1 MWCRLNLEEL
11 VEPDHPLRAVKRMV
25 DRALSEMS
33 RSFSAAYAANGRPGV
48 PPEVLLKALLL
59 QCLYSVRSEREI
71 CRRIRTDMLFRW
83 FLDMEPDA
91 EVFDHAV
98 FTHNR
103 KRLEE
108 HGLTSRFFDGVVR
121 QAREVGLMSDEHF
134 SVDGTLIQSHASLKS
149 LKRIEREESG
159 RDGDST
165 PPTSSGGRNAPV
177 DFRGERRS
185 NATHR
190 SSTDPEARL
199 ARKGEMVG
207 AFLSH
212 SVHAISENRHGLV
225 VAVNVEEAN
234 GHAERESALRML
246 GHMRRR
252 HGIEPRTLGMD
263 AGYDAGD
270 FLSEL
275 ERRGIVPHVPVRP
288 GRIVPKDE
296 GSLARMRARMRRILP
311 SYRVSQRRRKM
322 IEEVFGWVKTVGLL
336 RRVRHVGRK
345 RIAQVTEMTMAA
357 YNLVRMSRLLAA

>member
-11 VEPDHPLRAVKRMV
+11 EDPHHPLRAVKRMV

-48 PPEVLLKALLL
+48 PLEVLLKALLL
-59 QCLYSVRSEREI
+59 QCLYSVRSERKI
-71 CRRIRTDMLFRW
+71 CRRIRKDMLFRW
-83 FLDMEPDA
+83 FQDMEPDA

-108 HGLTSRFFDGVVR
+108 HGLTGRFFDGVVR
-121 QAREVGLMSDEHF
+121 QAREAGLMIDEHF
-134 SVDGTLIQSHASLKS
+134 SVDGTLIQSHASLKR

-159 RDGDST
+159 RDGDGT
-165 PPTSSGGRNAPV
+165 SGGGRSAPV
-177 DFRGERRS
+177 DFRGELCS

-190 SSTDPEARL
+190 STTDPEAHL
-199 ARKGEMVG
+199 ARKGGMVS
-207 AFLSH
+207 AFLRH
-212 SVHAISENRHGLV
+212 SVQAISENRHGLV
-225 VAVNVEEAN
+225 VAVRVEEAN

-246 GHMRRR
+246 WHMRRR
-252 HGIEPRTLGMD
+252 HGGEPRTLGMD

-270 FLSEL
+270 FLTEL

-288 GRIVPKDE
+288 GRILPKDE

-311 SYRVSQRRRKM
+311 SYRGS
-322 IEEVFGWVKTVGLL
+322 
-336 RRVRHVGRK
+336 
-345 RIAQVTEMTMAA
+345 
-357 YNLVRMSRLLAA
+357 

>member
-1 MWCRLNLEEL
+1 MWCHLNLEEL
-11 VEPDHPLRAVKRMV
+11 VEPEHPLRAVKRMV

-33 RSFSAAYAANGRPGV
+33 RSFTAAYASNGRPGV
-48 PPEVLLKALLL
+48 PPEVLLKAMLL

-83 FLDMEPDA
+83 FLDMEPDE

-103 KRLEE
+103 RRLEE
-108 HGLTSRFFDGVVR
+108 HGLTGRFFDGVVR
-121 QAREVGLMSDEHF
+121 QAREAGLMSDEHF

-149 LKRIEREESG
+149 LRRIEREESG
-159 RDGDST
+159 RDGD
-165 PPTSSGGRNAPV
+165 PPPGGGRNAPV

-190 SSTDPEARL
+190 STTDPEARL

-207 AFLSH
+207 AFLCH
-212 SVHAISENRHGLV
+212 TVHAVTENRHGLV
-225 VAVNVEEAN
+225 VAVHVDEAN
-234 GHAERESALRML
+234 GRAEREGALRML

-275 ERRGIVPHVPVRP
+275 EGRGIVPHVPVRP
-288 GRIVPKDE
+288 GRIVMKDE
-296 GSLARMRARMRRILP
+296 GSMARMRARMRRILP
-311 SYRVSQRRRKM
+311 SYRTSQRRRKM
-322 IEEVFGWVKTVGLL
+322 IEEAFGWVKTVGLL
-336 RRVRHVGRK
+336 RRVRHVGRR

-357 YNLVRMSRLLAA
+357 YNLVRMSRLLAT